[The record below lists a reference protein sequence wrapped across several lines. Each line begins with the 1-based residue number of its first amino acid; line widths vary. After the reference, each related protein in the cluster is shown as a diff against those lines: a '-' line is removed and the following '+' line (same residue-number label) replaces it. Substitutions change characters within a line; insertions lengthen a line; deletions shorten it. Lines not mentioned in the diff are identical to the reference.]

1 MNITITGASGLVGR
15 RLLKNLGGN
24 GHTLTVVSRHAGTN
38 VPAGVSVVAWD
49 PMQGPAPEDSVRNAG
64 AVIHLA
70 GEPVSQ
76 RWSADVK
83 RRIRDSRVV
92 GTRHLVQALA
102 RLRNTPETLVCAS
115 AVGYYGSRGDEVLR
129 EDSAPDQ
136 SYLAEVCAAWEKEAV
151 AAEAF
156 GMRVVRVRIGVVL
169 DARGGALQR
178 MLPPFRMGVGGRL
191 GDGKQWMSWIHLAD
205 LAAMFQFAV
214 DNPVRGALN
223 GVALD
228 TRGGALQRMLMPF
241 RMGVGGRL
249 GDGRQWMSWIHRD
262 DVLGL
267 VLAALATEGY
277 RGPVNATAPAPVTNR
292 EFTHTLAG
300 VVSRPAILPVPG
312 FALHLVMGEMADM
325 LLTGQRV
332 LPKVAEAQA
341 YEWKF
346 PALAAA
352 LKDVVPL

>member
-1 MNITITGASGLVGR
+1 VREKARAMGMRVVVTGGTGLVGR
-15 RLLKNLGGN
+15 SLCRALAGA
-24 GHTLTVVSRHAGTN
+24 GHSVVGVGRKPALTPVTTLTWDR
-38 VPAGVSVVAWD
+38 VAEVLRD
-49 PMQGPAPEDSVRNAG
+49 AQAIVN
-64 AVIHLA
+64 LA
-70 GEPVSQ
+70 GEPIAAG
-76 RWSADVK
+76 RWTTARK
-83 RRIRDSRVV
+83 AAIRDSRVLA
-92 GTRHLVQALA
+92 TRALVDAA
-102 RLRNTPETLVCAS
+102 AGMSPRPTVLVNAS
-115 AVGYYGSRGDEVLR
+115 AVGFYGPHGDEPLDETTPPGEGFLADVCRDWEAEALRAEALGIRVVLLR
-129 EDSAPDQ
+129 LGIVLAPD
-136 SYLAEVCAAWEKEAV
+136 
-151 AAEAF
+151 
-156 GMRVVRVRIGVVL
+156 
-169 DARGGALQR
+169 GGALAK
-178 MLPPFRMGVGGRL
+178 MLLPFRAALGGPL
-191 GDGKQWMSWIHLAD
+191 GS
-205 LAAMFQFAV
+205 
-214 DNPVRGALN
+214 
-223 GVALD
+223 
-228 TRGGALQRMLMPF
+228 
-241 RMGVGGRL
+241 
-249 GDGRQWMSWIHRD
+249 GRQWMSWIHRD